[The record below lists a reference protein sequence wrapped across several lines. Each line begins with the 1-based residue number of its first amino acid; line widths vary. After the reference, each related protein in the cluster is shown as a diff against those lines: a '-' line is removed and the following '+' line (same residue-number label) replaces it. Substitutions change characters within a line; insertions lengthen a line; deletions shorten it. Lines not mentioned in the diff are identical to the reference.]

1 MTPLLQKWKEVR
13 QSFAHTPQAVK
24 LVWQTSPWATVGLGF
39 LTLAAALLPA
49 SQAWVGKL
57 IVDGVVASIQQGA
70 DPERVRSVFV
80 YLILELSLF
89 LLATGLNHA
98 RRLIQQLIQL
108 QLANRIRGEIIE
120 KALTLDLAFFEHPDF
135 YDRLQNARRESGYK
149 PVDLINDTFLIVQ
162 NTITLISFAV
172 LLLRFSPWLVIILLA
187 ASIPAFIAETRF
199 SEEGFRLLTR
209 RAPETRQ
216 INYLA
221 RLLTEDISAKEI
233 KLFNLGDTL
242 LTRYMTLFDKFFRE
256 DKSLALRRAVAGF
269 GLGLI
274 ATLGFYGSYAW
285 IVWHTVQGKISLGD
299 MTLYLTIFR
308 QGQSTFQAILS
319 AVGSIY
325 ENNLFMAN
333 LFDFLGLKP
342 QMGVAARNA
351 ALPVPLRSGIEFRG
365 VGFRYPESEEWAV
378 HDINLTIRPSEKI
391 ALVGPNGAG
400 KTTLIKL
407 LTRLYDPT
415 EGTILIDGIDIREL
429 DPVDLRQ
436 RIGVIFQDFV
446 RYHLP
451 ASENIG
457 FGQIEALDNMDQ
469 IIASARKSGAHSI
482 VESLPDGY
490 QTMLGR
496 WFHGGHELSVGQWQK
511 IALARAFMRDAEILV
526 LDEPTA
532 SLDAETEYEIFRHFH
547 ELTVGKMAIL
557 ISHRFSTVRMADRI
571 VVIQEGRIAEIG
583 SHQDLLRQEGIYAH
597 LFTMQAEG
605 YR

>member
-1 MTPLLQKWKEVR
+1 MTPLLQRWKEFHR
-13 QSFAHTPQAVK
+13 SFTYTPQAVK
-24 LVWQTSPWATVGLGF
+24 LVWQTDRWATIGLGF
-39 LTLAAALLPA
+39 LTLGGALLPA

-57 IVDGVVASIQQGA
+57 IVDGVVASIQRGA
-70 DPERVRSVFV
+70 DPEVVRRVFV
-80 YLILELSLF
+80 YLILELALF
-89 LLATGLNHA
+89 LLNTGLNHA

-108 QLANRIRGEIIE
+108 QLANRIRGEIIQ

-172 LLLRFSPWLVIILLA
+172 LLLRFSPWLVIILLVT
-187 ASIPAFIAETRF
+187 SIPAFIAETRF

-216 INYLA
+216 INYLS

-233 KLFNLGDTL
+233 KLFNLGKTL
-242 LTRYMTLFDKFFRE
+242 LARYMTLFDKFFRE

-319 AVGSIY
+319 GVGSIY

-342 QMGVAARNA
+342 QMGVAARNQG
-351 ALPVPLRSGIEFRG
+351 LPVPLRQGIEFRG
-365 VGFRYPESEEWAV
+365 VGFCYPDREEWALRNI
-378 HDINLTIRPSEKI
+378 DLTIRPGEKI

-407 LTRLYDPT
+407 LSRLYDPT
-415 EGTILIDGIDIREL
+415 EGLILIDGIDIREL
-429 DPVDLRQ
+429 DPLDLRQ

-446 RYHLP
+446 RYHLA

-457 FGQIEALDNMDQ
+457 FGQIEALDRLEQ
-469 IIASARKSGAHSI
+469 IIESARKSGAHSI
-482 VESLPDGY
+482 IENLPDGY

-532 SLDAETEYEIFRHFH
+532 SLDAETEYEIFRRFQ

-571 VVIQEGRIAEIG
+571 VVIEEGRIAEIG
-583 SHQDLLRQEGIYAH
+583 SHQDLLSRGGIYGH
-597 LFTMQAEG
+597 LFSLQAEG